1 MQLLSKTY
9 CQYLRYIIMRT
20 FLLICL
26 SLISYSL
33 SAQVKLLTLDELDK
47 RIAAGKDTTY
57 VVNFWAT
64 WCAPCVA
71 ELPNFEKLRVANLK
85 KPVKVILISVD
96 FKSKLQKDVIPFVVK
111 NQLKAEVFLLNET
124 DQQKYIERVD
134 PKWTG
139 AIPATLF
146 VKQKIRRF
154 YEQEFTEKQLK
165 NTLLNLK

>member
-1 MQLLSKTY
+1 
-9 CQYLRYIIMRT
+9 
-20 FLLICL
+20 
-26 SLISYSL
+26 
-33 SAQVKLLTLDELDK
+33 
-47 RIAAGKDTTY
+47 
-57 VVNFWAT
+57 
-64 WCAPCVA
+64 
-71 ELPNFEKLRVANLK
+71 
-85 KPVKVILISVD
+85 
-96 FKSKLQKDVIPFVVK
+96 VVK

-146 VKQKIRRF
+146 VKQKNRRF

>member
-1 MQLLSKTY
+1 MTKNNKTNLFIFR
-9 CQYLRYIIMRT
+9 YLFMRI

-47 RIAAGKDTTY
+47 RLAAGKDTTY

-64 WCAPCVA
+64 WCSPCVT
-71 ELPNFEKLRVANLK
+71 ELPNFEKLRLSNLK
-85 KPVKVILISVD
+85 KPVKVLLVSLD
-96 FKSKLQKDVIPFVVK
+96 FKSKLQKEVIPFVQRNK
-111 NQLKAEVFLLNET
+111 INAEVFLLNEP
-124 DQQKYIERVD
+124 DQQAYIERID
-134 PKWTG
+134 KKWSG

-146 VKQKIRRF
+146 VNKKTRHF
-154 YEQEFTEKQLK
+154 YEKEFTEKELE

>member
-1 MQLLSKTY
+1 
-9 CQYLRYIIMRT
+9 MRI
-20 FLLICL
+20 FLLIYL

-64 WCAPCVA
+64 WCGPCVA

-85 KPVKVILISVD
+85 KPVKVLLISVD
-96 FKSKLQKDVIPFVVK
+96 FKSKLQKEVIPFVVK

-146 VKQKIRRF
+146 VKHKTRRF

>member
-1 MQLLSKTY
+1 
-9 CQYLRYIIMRT
+9 MRT

-64 WCAPCVA
+64 WCGPCVA

-85 KPVKVILISVD
+85 KPVKVLLISVD
-96 FKSKLQKDVIPFVVK
+96 FKSKLQKEVIPFVIK
-111 NQLKAEVFLLNET
+111 NQLKTEVFLLNET

-134 PKWTG
+134 LKWTG

-146 VKQKIRRF
+146 VKDKIRRF

>member
-1 MQLLSKTY
+1 
-9 CQYLRYIIMRT
+9 MRI

-64 WCAPCVA
+64 WCGPCVA

-85 KPVKVILISVD
+85 KPVKVLLISVD
-96 FKSKLQKDVIPFVVK
+96 FKSKLQKEVIPFAVK

-146 VKQKIRRF
+146 VKQKTRRF
-154 YEQEFTEKQLK
+154 YEQDFTEKQLK